1 MTGRPK
7 KTCNFSRATFY
18 RRVRSLRTYEC
29 TVNDAA
35 CTAESMDFGDKDNF
49 FQIENDLEIHQSDDF
64 TVSESNFFQ
73 TKEENFEKDLIS
85 LINAYPSQNREFIN
99 DLLKLFRKHKL
110 VDLPIDIRT
119 LMQTPKQLNLRS
131 VSPGVY
137 FHFGLETAISHH
149 LAFYENYNT
158 IDHIFF
164 DFNIDGLS
172 LTSSSTNEFWPI
184 LGSLVNGC
192 KRSKCFMI
200 GIYYG
205 KKNLIHLMSF

>member
-1 MTGRPK
+1 MAVFKGGGASELKPPLWSTK
-7 KTCNFSRATFY
+7 KI
-18 RRVRSLRTYEC
+18 
-29 TVNDAA
+29 
-35 CTAESMDFGDKDNF
+35 F
-49 FQIENDLEIHQSDDF
+49 FQALSVERANIK
-64 TVSESNFFQ
+64 FFR

-99 DLLKLFRKHKL
+99 NLLKLFRKHKL

-149 LAFYENYNT
+149 LPFYENYNT

-164 DFNIDGLS
+164 DFNI
-172 LTSSSTNEFWPI
+172 
-184 LGSLVNGC
+184 
-192 KRSKCFMI
+192 
-200 GIYYG
+200 
-205 KKNLIHLMSF
+205 H